1 MFREVPVL
9 PVVVPLGAV
18 VLGLLL
24 WRLHRS
30 GRLTLPRAAVALALA
45 VYAAGVV
52 ANTVFPI
59 FLDKPAS
66 SAAWDAHLVLVPLVD
81 YEVADAVMNVLVFVP
96 LGMLLPLLL
105 ARPSWWRVVL
115 TAAAFSLAIEV
126 TQYVASHL
134 LGGGHV
140 ADASDLLFNVV
151 GGALGL
157 GLFTVLCRVPVLDAF
172 FDRFRW
178 FTPPRPRG
186 SRVDGT
192 DARRARSAVEL

>member
-59 FLDKPAS
+59 FLDKPVT
-66 SAAWDAHLVLVPLVD
+66 SAPWDAHLVLVPLVD
-81 YEVADAVMNVLVFVP
+81 YEVADALTNVLVFVP
-96 LGMLLPLLL
+96 LGMLVPLL

-126 TQYVASHL
+126 TQYVTSRL

-157 GLFTVLCRVPVLDAF
+157 GLFTVLSRVPALDAF

-178 FTPPRPRG
+178 STAPLRG
-186 SRVDGT
+186 SRADGT